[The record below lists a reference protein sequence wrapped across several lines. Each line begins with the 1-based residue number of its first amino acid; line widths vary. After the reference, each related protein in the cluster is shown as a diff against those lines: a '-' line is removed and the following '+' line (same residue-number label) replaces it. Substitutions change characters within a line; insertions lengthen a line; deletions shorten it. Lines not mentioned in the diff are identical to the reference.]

1 MHWRRKWQPWIQCSC
16 LENPRDGGAWWA
28 AIYGVAQI
36 RTRLKRLSSAHSPSS
51 PQLRLPTRFLISEH
65 SCPPTLHT
73 HCQQSALLHP
83 HSNFLGSLFCIPRT
97 TSYSLRHSKGQ
108 LPTRCSDKPTLLL
121 SRDPPGE
128 GGDWS
133 QEGLNLALPSLS
145 CCPHSVLWA
154 SSLLW
159 VPPGRAPTSATM
171 KTLPSL
177 TCLDITVENCD
188 F

>member
-1 MHWRRKWQPWIQCSC
+1 MIQQSWVVVTAASVHTQVLAQLLITQP
-16 LENPRDGGAWWA
+16 
-28 AIYGVAQI
+28 Y
-36 RTRLKRLSSAHSPSS
+36 SPSS

-73 HCQQSALLHP
+73 HSQQSALLHP

-108 LPTRCSDKPTLLL
+108 LPSRRSDKPTLLL
-121 SRDPPGE
+121 SHDPPGE

-145 CCPHSVLWA
+145 CCPHPVLQA

-159 VPPGRAPTSATM
+159 VPPGRAPTSAMT